1 MEYIKIKLENDK
13 IFKNRDFP
21 DMISETFSDFKEA
34 EKITR
39 NRIFRVCENISPVTT
54 VKAILENSHYD
65 KVIALNFAN
74 AMYAGGGYILG
85 GNAQEESLC
94 RASMLY
100 YTIRNQK
107 KYYWKNRFHILPDYT
122 DTMIYSHNVPVIHD
136 DSGKLL
142 ENAVKCDFITCPA
155 VNRTFARF
163 MFTDKNIERKM
174 EIRINKIIS
183 LAVSQKPDV
192 LILGAFG
199 CGMFG
204 NKRDIIFRIFKDAI
218 NNFVPDNIKI
228 IFAVPDFKGD
238 IYEGLK

>member
-1 MEYIKIKLENDK
+1 MGYIKIKLENDR
-13 IFKNRDFP
+13 IFKNQDFP
-21 DMISETFSDFKEA
+21 DMISETFSDFEKSD
-34 EKITR
+34 KITK

-54 VKAILENSHYD
+54 LKAILDNSHYN
-65 KVIALNFAN
+65 KVVALNFAN
-74 AMYAGGGYILG
+74 AMYAGGGYMLG

-100 YTIRNQK
+100 YTIRTQK

-122 DTMIYSHNVPVIHD
+122 DTMIYSHNVPVIRD

-142 ENAVKCDFITCPA
+142 DNPVKCDFITCPA
-155 VNRTFARF
+155 VNRTFAKF
-163 MFTDKNIERKM
+163 VFSDKNIRHKM

-183 LAVSQKPDV
+183 LAVSQKPDA

-204 NKRDIIFRIFKDAI
+204 NKRDVIFGIFEESI

-238 IYEGLK
+238 SYKSLR